1 MVSILVVI
9 APSDA
14 YALDGEPAIGIKKIE
29 RHPRYEY
36 KDGAYFDIAVVTLEE
51 DITFSHKVIFFS
63 FLNLIFIIIITLIYF
78 HSHRCIPFA
87 YPQGQT

>member
-29 RHPRYEY
+29 IHPRYDY
-36 KDGAYFDIAVVTLEE
+36 NDGAYFDIAVVTLEE
-51 DITFSHKVIFFS
+51 DITFSHKVIFCS
-63 FLNLIFIIIITLIYF
+63 FFQFDFTSIITLISF

>member
-29 RHPRYEY
+29 RHPRYDY
-36 KDGAYFDIAVVTLEE
+36 SDGAYFDIAVVTLEE
-51 DITFSHKVIFFS
+51 DITFSHKVIFCS
-63 FLNLIFIIIITLIYF
+63 FLNFIFDVI
-78 HSHRCIPFA
+78 S
-87 YPQGQT
+87 

>member
-14 YALDGEPAIGIKKIE
+14 YALDGEPAIGIKNIE
-29 RHPRYEY
+29 RHPRYDY
-36 KDGAYFDIAVVTLEE
+36 NNGAYFDIAVVTLEE